1 MSTDGINITN
11 IHDKRLRTEMT
22 VLREMVEKDE
32 IKLEWIKN
40 DYHLAVLLVYLQTRK
55 LTVNCLKKPL
65 KTAKSLGLTIQR
77 CK

>member
-1 MSTDGINITN
+1 
-11 IHDKRLRTEMT
+11 MT

-32 IKLEWIKN
+32 INLEWIKN
-40 DYHLAVLLVYLQTRK
+40 DYHLAVLLMYLQTRE

-77 CK
+77 CLEGRL